1 MSAGTLTISENH
13 CGPIR
18 RTSLAWVSDGSGN
31 VNGIATKLVGAIV
44 RVEFIPSAT
53 ASPSANYDVQLKSES
68 GIDLLAGQGANL
80 SNSAASQFAPACPFT
95 DGTTTSIAPPQ
106 VNEDVELDVRNAG
119 SAKAGTVVVYTR

>member
-1 MSAGTLTISENH
+1 MAGTLSVSENH
-13 CGPIR
+13 CGPVR

-31 VNGIATKLVGAIV
+31 VNGTTTKLVGAIV
-44 RVEFIPSAT
+44 RVEFVPSGAAAPT
-53 ASPSANYDVQLKSES
+53 ANYDVQLKSAS

-80 SNSAASQFAPACPFT
+80 SDSAASQVAPACPFT

-106 VNEDVELDVRNAG
+106 VNEEVELDVQNAG